1 MKFNWS
7 EYLILARQLAEKET
21 NPASEEAK
29 LRAAAS
35 RAYYAAF
42 IKARNFL
49 RDRSGLVIP
58 RKNTH
63 RYVIQ
68 QFKSSPNQARKKV
81 GRRLER
87 LRDYRLLADYQD
99 TVSEFPDKTEEAL
112 TLARRIIAGLD
123 SL

>member
-7 EYLILARQLAEKET
+7 EYLTLARQLAGKET

-49 RDRSGLVIP
+49 RDGDGLVIP
-58 RKNTH
+58 RKSTH
-63 RYVIQ
+63 QYVIK
-68 QFKSSPNQARKKV
+68 QFKSSPDRARKKI

-87 LRDYRLLADYQD
+87 LRDYRVLADYQD
-99 TVSEFPDKTEEAL
+99 AVSELPDKTEEAL

-123 SL
+123 GL